1 MRRRP
6 SSLTTATAAIVS
18 AVLVVAGCEARVYG
32 TPPVDLDAPHLT
44 VVAPQ
49 GSLAPLPEA
58 PPDEPNA
65 TFDGLDART
74 KQATTDAA
82 KSGADISAVV
92 LDRNTDQIVSNGDNQ
107 PFPIASVVEA
117 VHRRRPAAAGVE
129 GPDDAL
135 AGRPQVTRRHAAVL
149 RRQRGART
157 SGTAAVEALSSPA
170 SWRGTG

>member
-49 GSLAPLPEA
+49 GSLAPRCLKPRPTSRTLRSTA
-58 PPDEPNA
+58 WTPA
-65 TFDGLDART
+65 T

-92 LDRNTDQIVSNGDNQ
+92 AGPQHRPDRL
-107 PFPIASVVEA
+107 E
-117 VHRRRPAAAGVE
+117 R
-129 GPDDAL
+129 
-135 AGRPQVTRRHAAVL
+135 
-149 RRQRGART
+149 
-157 SGTAAVEALSSPA
+157 
-170 SWRGTG
+170 